1 MTLELTEKEFRR
13 LLDLVYVGNWV
24 MNSMRGE
31 NRIQAYDDV
40 ESKCFSY
47 CLKTGMYSLFEMV
60 DGEVVPSAGFEE
72 GGIQEAILDYED
84 GIFFDILAEEL
95 ARRDLAM
102 GPGESGGNSE
112 LTQRMQEYMDEFE
125 KNGLNNVT
133 VEREDG

>member
-1 MTLELTEKEFRR
+1 MTLELTDKEFRR

-102 GPGESGGNSE
+102 GPGDSGGSSE

-125 KNGLNNVT
+125 KNGVDRLT
-133 VEREDG
+133 VEES